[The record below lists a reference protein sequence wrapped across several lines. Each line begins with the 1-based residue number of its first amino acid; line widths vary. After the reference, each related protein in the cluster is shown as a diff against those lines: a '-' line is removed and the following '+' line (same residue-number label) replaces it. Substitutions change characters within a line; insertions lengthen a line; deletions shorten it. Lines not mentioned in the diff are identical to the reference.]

1 MITRNGHED
10 QAYARAA
17 RSGQVDI
24 EPVDLVFGDSD
35 ERSGRFY
42 FSATPAID
50 GEDVSVIVHAIDT
63 TEQRALELQ
72 FAQSQ
77 KMQAVGQLAGGIA
90 HDFNN
95 VLTAIIG
102 FSELL
107 LANHRPTDPAFQD
120 IMNIKQNANRAAG
133 LVRQLLAF
141 SRQQRLRP
149 QVLSLSDVLADLT
162 ILLERLLSEK
172 TKLELQHGR
181 DLWLMHNGPRLPVPI
196 LEDDKSDTWH
206 FVKHMLY
213 PILENNPD
221 FIENDDF
228 IRMLDRIIGSEKLL
242 LLDSHVGFIRVNENA
257 GTKKDN
263 MWLSNTYSLGR
274 DKGMNYNV
282 HTGKVVPSKAP
293 VTNLYGNKGKSLVP
307 YGNRNWIEAD
317 YVGDD
322 DDYLY
327 PELGHNWGKV
337 ADYSTKAD
345 RLEVIGNSTLPDL
358 YGDPAP
364 VSTEEILD
372 AYTSNTLYEFALDNL
387 EGLVSWLRQTIKLPK
402 AS

>member
-1 MITRNGHED
+1 MCLIIHVDKGLPDVDLMKSAHVNNSMGFGLMYLDDNNRVVTDKIMPKEYDDIDEVLSRHP
-10 QAYARAA
+10 Q
-17 RSGQVDI
+17 DI
-24 EPVDLVFGDSD
+24 ELGLHFRLS
-35 ERSGRFY
+35 
-42 FSATPAID
+42 T
-50 GEDVSVIVHAIDT
+50 
-63 TEQRALELQ
+63 
-72 FAQSQ
+72 
-77 KMQAVGQLAGGIA
+77 AGKTNAEMA
-90 HDFNN
+90 HPF
-95 VLTAIIG
+95 
-102 FSELL
+102 
-107 LANHRPTDPAFQD
+107 
-120 IMNIKQNANRAAG
+120 
-133 LVRQLLAF
+133 
-141 SRQQRLRP
+141 
-149 QVLSLSDVLADLT
+149 QVLSYD
-162 ILLERLLSEK
+162 K
-172 TKLELQHGR
+172 HGR